1 MVAGHNPCAKIR
13 FTVLGLKPITTTG
26 LKQTLH
32 KLNDTHGRGI
42 GSETV
47 IWTSILMLWGRL
59 QYIIVPVAKNR
70 HSLHWSD
77 FIYLYRYIY
86 L

>member
-1 MVAGHNPCAKIR
+1 MLILRSIMVAGPNPCAKIR

-47 IWTSILMLWGRL
+47 I
-59 QYIIVPVAKNR
+59 
-70 HSLHWSD
+70 
-77 FIYLYRYIY
+77 
-86 L
+86 